1 MRLIKRE
8 KGLSGFYLWRGQE
21 VLIYRDKILIGD
33 KEFETRPKDDFFAEN
48 DCLTRSVLGGG
59 GECQIYNNGDFEDEV
74 VRYGARN
81 DYFSPEVY
89 YSVEEDREKGVEK
102 YSFIE
107 NGQEYLFEI
116 ETKDSFMRMQYV
128 PSHSILIL
136 PSFDERQLH
145 FYTKTGE
152 RLWVYEEKEI
162 VEVGGLFLS
171 ANEEVFESK
180 AMNVA
185 WVSPVVD
192 DVVVIVSH
200 IMTEGIYKAQGFKIR
215 TGEKLWELRDICLD
229 DLFEGDDKML
239 YGCLSIYD
247 ELVLCRLDPFTGKFD
262 KWAVKSDK
270 GISVCSWNVTMHNN
284 RLYYG
289 SNRPGCEFGII
300 DCGKR
305 ELVESVFL
313 DLKKGC
319 QIGAPK
325 ISDGKAYVFS
335 RIAGEL
341 RVYEL

>member
-21 VLIYRDKILIGD
+21 VLIYRDKFLIGD

-48 DCLTRSVLGGG
+48 DCLTRGLLG
-59 GECQIYNNGDFEDEV
+59 EDKCQIYNNGVFEDEV
-74 VRYGARN
+74 VRYGACN
-81 DYFSPEVY
+81 HYFSPDVY
-89 YSVEEDREKGVEK
+89 YSAENDKEKGVEK

-107 NGQEYLFEI
+107 NGQEYLFEV
-116 ETKDSFMRMQYV
+116 ETKDFFMRMQYV

-136 PSFDERQLH
+136 PSSDERQLH

-152 RLWVYEEKEI
+152 RLWVYDEEDVVKGTELKI
-162 VEVGGLFLS
+162 VRFPS
-171 ANEEVFESK
+171 
-180 AMNVA
+180 
-185 WVSPVVD
+185 VVD
-192 DVVVIVSH
+192 DVVVIISR
-200 IMTEGIYKAQGFKIR
+200 IITESIYKAQGFKIR
-215 TGEKLWELRDICLD
+215 TGEKLWELRDD
-229 DLFEGDDKML
+229 DCPNHLFEGDDKML

-262 KWAVKSDK
+262 KWAVKRDE
-270 GISVCSWNVTMHNN
+270 GISVCPWNVTMHNN

-300 DCGKR
+300 DCGKK
-305 ELVESVFL
+305 ELVESVAL
-313 DLKKGC
+313 GLKSGY

-335 RIAGEL
+335 RFAGEL